1 MKKMCF
7 GIVAAFSLLLPGMAA
22 AEAMV
27 LIQGYLGDDDPWRR
41 SGVAVAFQQSGWQ
54 DGGHLLDGPEGVR
67 RNGPDHKS
75 PRSFYTLA
83 LPTEAP
89 LLVQARYLERYMAYL
104 MLRHEGESVTLVGHS
119 AGGVLARLYMV
130 QHPKIRIAALITIAA
145 PHLGTGTAEA
155 GLMASQSPL
164 GWVAP
169 FMGADSINRSQGLY
183 YDLSREQPGNLLFW
197 LNRQPH
203 PQSRYVA
210 VIHKDGGLFG
220 MGDLVVP
227 EWSQNMN
234 NVATLRGVVV
244 SVAAPGEHTLNAA
257 DGPLLLELLHRLQ
270 SS

>member
-1 MKKMCF
+1 MKKRQIGM
-7 GIVAAFSLLLPGMAA
+7 VLAFCLLLPGMAA

-27 LIQGYLGDDDPWRR
+27 LIQGYLGEDDPWRR
-41 SGVAVAFQQSGWQ
+41 SGVATVLQQGGWQ
-54 DGGHLLDGPEGVR
+54 DGGHLLDGPDGVR
-67 RNGPDHKS
+67 RNGPERHS
-75 PRSFYTLA
+75 PKSFYTLA

-89 LLVQARYLERYMAYL
+89 LLVQERYLQRYMDYL
-104 MLRHEGESVTLVGHS
+104 LARHEGESITLVGYS

-130 QHPKIRIAALITIAA
+130 QHPKVRISALITIAS

-169 FMGADSINRSQGLY
+169 FMGADSLNRSQGLY

-210 VIHKDGGLFG
+210 VIHQDGGFFG

-227 EWSQNMN
+227 QWSQDMN
-234 NVATLRGVVV
+234 NVATLRGAVVTVPV
-244 SVAAPGEHTLNAA
+244 SGEHMLNAT
-257 DGPLLLELLHRLQ
+257 DGSLLLDLLRRLQ
-270 SS
+270 AS